1 MKSEQKD
8 TSVRSVATSRR
19 GKKRTGARALS
30 VASFPSTS
38 TPSVKKTLK
47 RCVARDPLMY
57 GSEEC
62 KYDAMDF
69 GDLCHKHQRLIT
81 PHQLIDGVFYVGEG
95 EDDEP
100 H

>member
-1 MKSEQKD
+1 MSKD
-8 TSVRSVATSRR
+8 DSLERRLETAMTSKRK
-19 GKKRTGARALS
+19 KKRAHR
-30 VASFPSTS
+30 VASLPSTS